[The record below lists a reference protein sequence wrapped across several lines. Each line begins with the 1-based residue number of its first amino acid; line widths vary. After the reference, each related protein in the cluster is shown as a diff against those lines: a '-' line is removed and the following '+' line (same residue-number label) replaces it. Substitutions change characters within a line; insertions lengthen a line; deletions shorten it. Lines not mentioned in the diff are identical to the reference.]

1 MVEQKQAADNIGT
14 IVIGASICTQQQL
27 DEAGKSCK
35 SLNVPIERA
44 LVMLNFAGEH
54 TMKNV
59 IKADA
64 MVREGKIS
72 VDTAV
77 KGVRLARQNNMELE
91 DAIGVIGQVHQ
102 RTQVKMAAVTNPLTE
117 LLLSTDMITQE
128 QLGRAIQK
136 ARDTGMQMGRV
147 LVLNRD
153 LSSWMMTAA
162 LSALILVRDGKI
174 NKQQAMQGL
183 LAVGRRRVSIEQAL
197 FELGLYVE
205 KSGQTIKIGELI
217 AMSGLI
223 SESDML
229 ECLEIELIKEKQFG
243 QILLEQGLVTHA
255 LLEAAIILQDM
266 VGSGQIKAFQAGEA
280 LKQVRAREI
289 VVYQAL
295 AELQPPVNA
304 PQKELRPSDLLVES
318 ELVDCDTITG
328 LIDPSE
334 GSSIRV
340 GKRVLAAGIIS
351 ESFLYTALRT
361 YSLFREGMLS
371 ADQAVTA
378 LARCK
383 KESLGLDEALA
394 KCGWIVPARMQ
405 WIWS

>member
-27 DEAGKSCK
+27 DEASKSCK
-35 SLNVPIERA
+35 SLNVSIERA

-318 ELVDCDTITG
+318 ELVDRETITG
-328 LIDPSE
+328 LIDPGE
-334 GSSIRV
+334 ASSIRV